1 MRMSVEELLRQA
13 AEALVAGDVEAIVSL
28 YEDDAVLEDTSDKE
42 AYRGKVAVHEM
53 FEALFSA
60 PETRFRIA
68 SVRGGGDWGAIEW
81 VWSGRSRGSARPFE
95 VRGVS
100 ILEVPK
106 ARVAR
111 ETLYYDPAPA
121 QR

>member
-1 MRMSVEELLRQA
+1 MSVEELLRQA
-13 AEALVAGDVEAIVSL
+13 ADALVAGDADAIVPL
-28 YEDDAVLEDTSDKE
+28 YEDDAVLDDSSDGE
-42 AYRGKVAVHEM
+42 VYRGKAAIRGM
-53 FEALFSA
+53 FGALFSA

-68 SVRGGGDWGAIEW
+68 SVRGGRDWGAIEW

-100 ILEVPK
+100 ILEIPK
-106 ARVAR
+106 ARVVR